1 MWGVQ
6 VFKQHCGA
14 SLGSQRAPILCSA
27 VALMRECIFAHV
39 YPIYPTLLSQPFFSN
54 HYVDNRLLLIL
65 SRVLLFNSFG
75 N

>member
-1 MWGVQ
+1 
-6 VFKQHCGA
+6 
-14 SLGSQRAPILCSA
+14 
-27 VALMRECIFAHV
+27 MRECIFAHV
-39 YPIYPTLLSQPFFSN
+39 YPIYPTLLSQPYFSN